1 MRLPHLRVTRRHGNG
16 AAMCSRGVIVHGL
29 SRLGTAVAVLAAK
42 LSCCHGVFTEWAL
55 KLTKAVHHFDG
66 IMSHSLKSNL
76 FARYILQTKVILRPM
91 RLLKP
96 DCTTATD
103 ARPRSRPWLHTNPP
117 APPRP
122 SRRTCGTN
130 VSRVVSP
137 NSCFRARTKRRTV
150 ASATAALGCS

>member
-1 MRLPHLRVTRRHGNG
+1 
-16 AAMCSRGVIVHGL
+16 MCSRGVIVHGL

-103 ARPRSRPWLHTNPP
+103 ARPDLGHGFIPIHLRLP
-117 APPRP
+117 AP
-122 SRRTCGTN
+122 
-130 VSRVVSP
+130 VVELAAQTSP
-137 NSCFRARTKRRTV
+137 ES
-150 ASATAALGCS
+150 